1 MTTLPPSPILPN
13 GAYQETTQGPLGS
26 CITPSVTPPSSIGAS
41 TPTLSTCSST
51 GATPATGAGGGAGA
65 ATVDAARM
73 TGPGRRAPVVGT
85 SDSASVV
92 AVSSS
97 ASCADA
103 ATSGSNSAS
112 NSASATRSPMTRAIL
127 AIRFSPFI
135 VPDRPPVCAWIST
148 RDGPSIAVRASGRA
162 TGSPSDSEPDYDTTL
177 LLVQRVRREAGYWLS
192 VEDGKTARRQDGKRS
207 REPTANSQQPGA

>member
-1 MTTLPPSPILPN
+1 MTTLPPSPTLPS
-13 GAYQETTQGPLGS
+13 GSYQETTQGPLGS
-26 CITPSVTPPSSIGAS
+26 CITPSVTLPSSIGAS

-51 GATPATGAGGGAGA
+51 GATPSGLGAGAGA

-73 TGPGRRAPVVGT
+73 TGPGRRAPVLGT

-112 NSASATRSPMTRAIL
+112 NSASATRSPMTRATL

-135 VPDRPPVCAWIST
+135 VPDRPPLCAWIST
-148 RDGPSIAVRASGRA
+148 WDGPSIAVRASGRA

-177 LLVQRVRREAGYWLS
+177 LLVQRVRREAGYWLP
-192 VEDGKTARRQDGKRS
+192 VEDGETS
-207 REPTANSQQPGA
+207 RES